1 MTADSPADRRQH
13 RPLLGIALKVVAV
26 AFFISM
32 FTFVK
37 LSGKVPPGQ
46 IVFFRSAFAI
56 IPVLIWVFAR
66 GGGLSAFRT
75 VDPIG
80 HLKRG
85 VIGVTSMGLGF
96 YGLTQLPLPEAVTI
110 GYAMPLITVVMGAV
124 LLKEQVRIYRWSAV
138 LVGLVGVLIV
148 SWPRLTVFTDPSAA
162 SRALGWGALSVL
174 GSAAFAAGAMIQVR
188 RLIGREAA
196 ITIVIY
202 FTLISASL
210 ALLTIP
216 FGWSELSKAQWFY
229 LIMAGMVGGV
239 GQILLTSC
247 YRYADVSTIAPFEY
261 VSLLLSLAIG
271 YVVFSDVPTG
281 RMMLGAAIVVSAG
294 LFIIWREHRLG
305 LERRRAKAAQSL

>member
-1 MTADSPADRRQH
+1 MGDAAIDRREH
-13 RPLLGIALKVVAV
+13 RPLLGIALKVTAV

-46 IVFFRSAFAI
+46 IVFFRSAFAM

-66 GGGLSAFRT
+66 GGGLWAFRT

-80 HLKRG
+80 HVWRG

-96 YGLTQLPLPEAVTI
+96 FGLTQLPLPEAVTI
-110 GYAMPLITVVMGAV
+110 GYAMPLITVILGAV

-138 LVGLVGVLIV
+138 LVGLIGVLIV
-148 SWPRLTVFTDPSAA
+148 SWPRLTIFADPTAA
-162 SRALGWGALSVL
+162 SRAMAWGALSVL

-202 FTLISASL
+202 FTLISAGL

-216 FGWSELSKAQWFY
+216 FGWKALSGPQWFY
-229 LIMAGMVGGV
+229 LIMAGVVGGI

-271 YVVFSDVPTG
+271 YFVFSDVPTS
-281 RMMLGAAIVVSAG
+281 RMILGALIVVCSG
-294 LFIIWREHRLG
+294 LFIIWREHQLG
-305 LERRRAKAAQSL
+305 LEQRKAREAQSL

>member
-1 MTADSPADRRQH
+1 MADAIDRREH
-13 RPLLGIALKVVAV
+13 RPLLGIGLKIVAV
-26 AFFISM
+26 AFFITM

-37 LSGKVPPGQ
+37 LAGKVPPGQ
-46 IVFFRSAFAI
+46 IVFFRSAFAM
-56 IPVLIWVFAR
+56 IPVLIWVFTR
-66 GGGLSAFRT
+66 GGGLAAFKT
-75 VDPIG
+75 TDFLG
-80 HLKRG
+80 NFMRG
-85 VIGVTSMGLGF
+85 VVGVTSMGLGF

-110 GYAMPLITVVMGAV
+110 GYAMPLITVVMGA
-124 LLKEQVRIYRWSAV
+124 LLLGEQVRIYRWSAV

-148 SWPRLTVFTDPSAA
+148 SWPRLTIFTDPSAA
-162 SRALGWGALSVL
+162 NRDLAWGALSVL

-188 RLIGREAA
+188 RLIGRESA

-216 FGWSELSKAQWFY
+216 FGWNALTTPQWTY
-229 LIMAGMVGGV
+229 LIMAGIVGGI

-271 YVVFSDVPTG
+271 YFVFSDVPT
-281 RMMLGAAIVVSAG
+281 RQIIIGALIVVSAG
-294 LFIIWREHRLG
+294 LFIIWREHSLG
-305 LERRRAKAAQSL
+305 LERRAKAAQSL